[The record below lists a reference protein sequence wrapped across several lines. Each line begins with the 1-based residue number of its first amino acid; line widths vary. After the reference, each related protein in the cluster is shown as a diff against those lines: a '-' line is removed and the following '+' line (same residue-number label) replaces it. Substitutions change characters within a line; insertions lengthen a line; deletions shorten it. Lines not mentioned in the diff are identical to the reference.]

1 MEASNARHPAAMC
14 RVACHRDVAGARRAW
29 RNESLRPRLDRAEA
43 AGYADTRRLA
53 GWHRRL
59 DRPRRADGCR
69 AWMGSDVA
77 RHWIIITSAVVFGSA
92 ALGNAWALRGRHVGW
107 VAMSAVVA
115 LAFAGY

>member
-1 MEASNARHPAAMC
+1 MC

-29 RNESLRPRLDRAEA
+29 RNESLRPGLDRAEA

-53 GWHRRL
+53 AGTVAWIGRGVL
-59 DRPRRADGCR
+59 LAAAP
-69 AWMGSDVA
+69 WMGSDVA
-77 RHWIIITSAVVFGSA
+77 RHWIVITSAVVFGSA

-107 VAMSAVVA
+107 VAMCAVVA